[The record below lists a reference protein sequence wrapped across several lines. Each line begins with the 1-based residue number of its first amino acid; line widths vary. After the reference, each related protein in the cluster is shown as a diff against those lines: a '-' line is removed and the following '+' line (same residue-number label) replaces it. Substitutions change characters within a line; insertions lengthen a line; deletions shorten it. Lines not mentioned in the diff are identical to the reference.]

1 MLDSLNGS
9 STLTLAGAHF
19 YGQIVNTIYNMSNQV
34 RGMIRRDAEE
44 KVRSLALGFPAVAV
58 IGPRQSGK
66 TTLVRSIFPKLPYI
80 LLEDPDTRAFAEE
93 DPRSF
98 LARYEKTGAIFDEVQ
113 RVPELF
119 SYLQGVLDRNQR
131 PGQFILTGSQNFLM
145 MERISQSLAG
155 RVGIVKLLP
164 LSMREL
170 ARAGIEPERYEDL
183 LYAGLFPRPYSSGI
197 RPTDFYASY
206 IQTYLER
213 DLRLLKQVQ
222 NLSTFQTFM
231 KMCAYRSGQVVNYSS
246 LANDCGI
253 THNTAKE
260 WLSLLET
267 SLVIV
272 LVRPHH
278 KNFNKRLVKMPKL
291 YFTDPGLAAHLAG
304 IQSADDLGYHP
315 LKGGLFESLIIT
327 EFLKFRFNRGREP
340 NLYFWQ
346 DKLGHE
352 IDCIIEYV
360 GWDPVPVEIRSG
372 RTASSD
378 FFKEIAYWNGL
389 SGNTPDRS
397 FVVYGGDRSQ
407 YRAAGRLI
415 GYRDL
420 EPIVPYLK

>member
-1 MLDSLNGS
+1 M
-9 STLTLAGAHF
+9 STNIQG
-19 YGQIVNTIYNMSNQV
+19 I
-34 RGMIRRDAEE
+34 IRRDAEE
-44 KVRSLALGFPAVAV
+44 KIRSLALGFPAVSV

-66 TTLVRSIFPKLPYI
+66 TTLVRSVFPQLPYV

-98 LARYEKTGAIFDEVQ
+98 LAQYEKTGAIFDEVQ

-131 PGQFILTGSQNFLM
+131 PGQFILTGSLNFLM

-170 ARAGIEPERYEDL
+170 ARAGIKIERYEDL
-183 LYAGLFPRPYSSGI
+183 LYAGLFPRPYSSDI
-197 RPTDFYASY
+197 RPRDFYSSY

-222 NLSTFQTFM
+222 NLSAFQTFM

-253 THNTAKE
+253 TYNTAKE

-267 SLVIV
+267 SLLIA
-272 LVRPHH
+272 LIRPHH
-278 KNFNKRLVKMPKL
+278 KNFNKRLIKMPKL

-304 IQSADDLGYHP
+304 VQSADDLGYHP
-315 LKGGLFESLIIT
+315 LKGGLFESLAIT
-327 EFLKFRFNRGREP
+327 EFLKFRFNRGKES
-340 NLYFWQ
+340 NLYFWR

-352 IDCIIEYV
+352 IDCIIEYG
-360 GWDPVPVEIRSG
+360 GWDPIPVEIKSG

-378 FFKEIAYWNGL
+378 FFKEITYWNGL
-389 SGNTPDRS
+389 SGNTPERS
-397 FVVYGGDRSQ
+397 FVVYGGDQSQ
-407 YRAAGRLI
+407 RRAAGQLV

-420 EPIVPYLK
+420 APILPYLE

>member
-1 MLDSLNGS
+1 MM
-9 STLTLAGAHF
+9 
-19 YGQIVNTIYNMSNQV
+19 Q
-34 RGMIRRDAEE
+34 GMIRRDAEAQI
-44 KVRSLALGFPAVAV
+44 RSLALGFPAVAV

-66 TTLVRSIFPKLPYI
+66 TTLVRSVFPQLPYV

-98 LARYEKTGAIFDEVQ
+98 LAQYEKTGAVLDEVQ

-119 SYLQGVLDRNQR
+119 SYLQGVLDTNRR

-164 LSMREL
+164 LSMGEL
-170 ARAGIEPERYEDL
+170 VRAGIGIERYEDL
-183 LYAGLFPRPYSSGI
+183 LYAGLFPRPYSSSI
-197 RPTDFYASY
+197 HPRDFYSSY
-206 IQTYLER
+206 IQTYIER

-222 NLSTFQTFM
+222 NLSAFQTFL

-246 LANDCGI
+246 LAHDCGI
-253 THNTAKE
+253 TYNTAKE

-267 SLVIV
+267 SMLVV
-272 LVRPHH
+272 QVRPHH
-278 KNFNKRLVKMPKL
+278 KNFNKRLIKVPKL

-304 IQSADDLGYHP
+304 IQGADDLVYHP

-327 EFLKFRFNRGREP
+327 EFLKSRFNRGKES
-340 NLYFWQ
+340 NLYFWR

-352 IDCIIEYV
+352 IDCIIEYQ
-360 GWDPVPVEIRSG
+360 GWDPVPVEIKSG
-372 RTASSD
+372 RTASAD
-378 FFKEIAYWNGL
+378 FFDEITYWNGL
-389 SGNTPDRS
+389 SGNAPDRS

-407 YRAAGRLI
+407 RRAMGQLI

-420 EPIVPYLK
+420 EPILQYLA

>member
-1 MLDSLNGS
+1 MS
-9 STLTLAGAHF
+9 SAVEGIAP
-19 YGQIVNTIYNMSNQV
+19 I
-34 RGMIRRDAEE
+34 IRRDAEE
-44 KVRSLALGFPAVAV
+44 KIRSLALGFPAVSV

-66 TTLVRSIFPKLPYI
+66 TTLVRSVFPQLPYV

-98 LARYEKTGAIFDEVQ
+98 LAQYEKTGAVFDEVQ

-119 SYLQGVLDRNQR
+119 SYLQGVLDRQTK
-131 PGQFILTGSQNFLM
+131 PGRFILTGSQNFLM
-145 MERISQSLAG
+145 MEGISQSFAG

-170 ARAGIEPERYEDL
+170 GHAAIETERYEDL
-183 LYAGLFPRPYSSGI
+183 LYAGLFPRLYRSAIHPA
-197 RPTDFYASY
+197 DFYSSY

-222 NLSTFQTFM
+222 NLSTFQTFL

-267 SLVIV
+267 SLLIV
-272 LVRPHH
+272 LIRPHH

-304 IQSADDLGYHP
+304 IRSADDLVYHP
-315 LKGGLFESLIIT
+315 LRAGSL
-327 EFLKFRFNRGREP
+327 N
-340 NLYFWQ
+340 
-346 DKLGHE
+346 
-352 IDCIIEYV
+352 
-360 GWDPVPVEIRSG
+360 
-372 RTASSD
+372 
-378 FFKEIAYWNGL
+378 
-389 SGNTPDRS
+389 RS
-397 FVVYGGDRSQ
+397 FSQ
-407 YRAAGRLI
+407 SF
-415 GYRDL
+415 
-420 EPIVPYLK
+420 

>member
-1 MLDSLNGS
+1 MHVQGVKP
-9 STLTLAGAHF
+9 
-19 YGQIVNTIYNMSNQV
+19 I
-34 RGMIRRDAEE
+34 IRRDAEE
-44 KVRSLALGFPAVAV
+44 KIRSLALGFPAVSV

-66 TTLVRSIFPKLPYI
+66 TTLVRSVFPELPYV

-98 LARYEKTGAIFDEVQ
+98 LAQYEKTGAVFDEVQ

-119 SYLQGVLDRNQR
+119 SYLQGVLDAHTG
-131 PGQFILTGSQNFLM
+131 PGRFILTGSQNFLM
-145 MERISQSLAG
+145 MEQISQSLAG

-170 ARAGIEPERYEDL
+170 ASAGIETGRYEDL
-183 LYAGLFPRPYSSGI
+183 IYAGLFPRPYSSNI
-197 RPTDFYASY
+197 HPADFYSSY

-222 NLSTFQTFM
+222 SLSAFQTFM

-253 THNTAKE
+253 SHNTAKE

-267 SLVIV
+267 SLLIV
-272 LVRPHH
+272 LIRPHH

-291 YFTDPGLAAHLAG
+291 YFTDPGLACHLAG
-304 IQSADDLGYHP
+304 IQSADDLSYHP
-315 LKGGLFESLIIT
+315 LKGGLFESLIIS
-327 EFLKFRFNRGREP
+327 EFLKFRFNRGKAS
-340 NLYFWQ
+340 NLYFWR

-352 IDCIIEYV
+352 IDCIIEYD
-360 GWDPVPVEIRSG
+360 GWDPIPVEIKSG

-378 FFKEIAYWNGL
+378 FFKEITYWNRL

-397 FVVYGGDRSQ
+397 FVVYGGDQSQ
-407 YRAAGRLI
+407 RRTAGQLV
-415 GYRDL
+415 GYREL
-420 EPIVPYLK
+420 EPVVSYLR

>member
-1 MLDSLNGS
+1 
-9 STLTLAGAHF
+9 
-19 YGQIVNTIYNMSNQV
+19 
-34 RGMIRRDAEE
+34 
-44 KVRSLALGFPAVAV
+44 
-58 IGPRQSGK
+58 
-66 TTLVRSIFPKLPYI
+66 LPYV

-98 LARYEKTGAIFDEVQ
+98 LAQYEKTGAVFDEVQ

-119 SYLQGVLDRNQR
+119 SYLQGVLDAHTG
-131 PGQFILTGSQNFLM
+131 PGRFILTGSQNFLM
-145 MERISQSLAG
+145 MEQISQSLAG

-170 ARAGIEPERYEDL
+170 ASAGIETGRYEDL
-183 LYAGLFPRPYSSGI
+183 IYAGLFPRPYSSNI
-197 RPTDFYASY
+197 HPADFYSSY

-222 NLSTFQTFM
+222 SLSAFQTFM

-253 THNTAKE
+253 SHNTAKE

-267 SLVIV
+267 SLLIV
-272 LVRPHH
+272 LIRPHH

-291 YFTDPGLAAHLAG
+291 YFTDPGLACHLAG
-304 IQSADDLGYHP
+304 IQSADDLSYHP
-315 LKGGLFESLIIT
+315 LKGGLFESLIIS
-327 EFLKFRFNRGREP
+327 EFLKFRFNRGKAS
-340 NLYFWQ
+340 NLYFWR

-352 IDCIIEYV
+352 IDCIIEYD
-360 GWDPVPVEIRSG
+360 GWDPIPVEIKSG

-378 FFKEIAYWNGL
+378 FFKEITYWNRL

-397 FVVYGGDRSQ
+397 FVVYGGDQSQ
-407 YRAAGRLI
+407 RRTAGQLV
-415 GYRDL
+415 GYREL
-420 EPIVPYLK
+420 EPVVSYLR

>member
-1 MLDSLNGS
+1 
-9 STLTLAGAHF
+9 
-19 YGQIVNTIYNMSNQV
+19 MSMHVQGV
-34 RGMIRRDAEE
+34 KPIIRRDAEE
-44 KVRSLALGFPAVAV
+44 KIRSLALGFPAVSV

-66 TTLVRSIFPKLPYI
+66 TTLVRSVFPELPYV

-98 LARYEKTGAIFDEVQ
+98 LAQYEKTGAVFDEVQ

-119 SYLQGVLDRNQR
+119 SYLQGVLDAHTG
-131 PGQFILTGSQNFLM
+131 PGRFILTGSQNFLM
-145 MERISQSLAG
+145 MEQISQSLAG

-170 ARAGIEPERYEDL
+170 ASAGIETGRYEDL
-183 LYAGLFPRPYSSGI
+183 IYAGLFPRPYSSNI
-197 RPTDFYASY
+197 HPADFYSSY

-222 NLSTFQTFM
+222 SLSAFQTFM

-253 THNTAKE
+253 SHNTAKE

-267 SLVIV
+267 SLLIV
-272 LVRPHH
+272 LIRPHH

-291 YFTDPGLAAHLAG
+291 YFTDPGLACHLAG
-304 IQSADDLGYHP
+304 IQSADDLSYHP
-315 LKGGLFESLIIT
+315 LKGGLFESLIIS
-327 EFLKFRFNRGREP
+327 EFLKFRFNRGKAS
-340 NLYFWQ
+340 NLYFWR

-352 IDCIIEYV
+352 IDCIIEYD
-360 GWDPVPVEIRSG
+360 GWDPIPVEIKSG

-378 FFKEIAYWNGL
+378 FFKEITYWNRL

-397 FVVYGGDRSQ
+397 FVVYGGDQSQ
-407 YRAAGRLI
+407 RRTAGQLV
-415 GYRDL
+415 GYREL
-420 EPIVPYLK
+420 EPVVSYLR

>member
-1 MLDSLNGS
+1 
-9 STLTLAGAHF
+9 
-19 YGQIVNTIYNMSNQV
+19 MSKTAEE
-34 RGMIRRDAEE
+34 MPPIIRRDAEE
-44 KVRSLALGFPAVAV
+44 KIRTLARGFPAVSV
-58 IGPRQSGK
+58 VGPRQSGK
-66 TTLVRSIFPKLPYI
+66 TTLVRSVFPQLPYV

-98 LARYEKTGAIFDEVQ
+98 LAQYETTGAVFDEVQ

-119 SYLQGVLDRNQR
+119 SYLQGVLDRHTK

-145 MERISQSLAG
+145 MEGISQSLAG

-170 ARAGIEPERYEDL
+170 AHAAIETERYEDL
-183 LYAGLFPRPYSSGI
+183 LYAGLFPRLYRSAIHPA
-197 RPTDFYASY
+197 DFYSSY

-222 NLSTFQTFM
+222 NLSTFQTFL

-267 SLVIV
+267 SLLIV
-272 LVRPHH
+272 LIRPHH

-304 IQSADDLGYHP
+304 IQSADDLIYHP
-315 LKGGLFESLIIT
+315 LKGGLFESLILT
-327 EFLKFRFNRGREP
+327 EFLKFRFNRGKES
-340 NLYFWQ
+340 NLYFWR

-352 IDCIIEYV
+352 IDCIIEYQ
-360 GWDPVPVEIRSG
+360 GWDPVPVEIKSG

-378 FFKEIAYWNGL
+378 FFKEITYWNRL
-389 SGNTPDRS
+389 SGNTPNRS
-397 FVVYGGDRSQ
+397 FVVYGGEQSPQ
-407 YRAAGRLI
+407 RAAGRLV
-415 GYRDL
+415 GYREL
-420 EPIVPYLK
+420 EPILPYLV

>member
-1 MLDSLNGS
+1 
-9 STLTLAGAHF
+9 
-19 YGQIVNTIYNMSNQV
+19 MSNQIQ
-34 RGMIRRDAEE
+34 GMIPREAEE
-44 KVRSLALGFPAVAV
+44 KVRLLARGFPAVAV

-66 TTLVRSIFPKLPYI
+66 TTLVRSVFPQLPYI

-98 LARYEKTGAIFDEVQ
+98 LAQYEKTGAVLDEVQ

-119 SYLQGVLDRNQR
+119 SYLQGVLDRNQK

-170 ARAGIEPERYEDL
+170 AHAGIEGERYEDL
-183 LYAGLFPRPYSSGI
+183 LYAGLFPRPYSSSI
-197 RPTDFYASY
+197 PPADFYASY

-222 NLSTFQTFM
+222 NLSAFQTFM

-267 SLVIV
+267 SL
-272 LVRPHH
+272 LVALIRPHH

-304 IQSADDLGYHP
+304 VQSADDLGYHP

-327 EFLKFRFNRGREP
+327 EFLKFRLNRGKEP
-340 NLYFWQ
+340 NLYFWR
-346 DKLGHE
+346 DKHGHE
-352 IDCIIEYV
+352 IDCIIEYQ
-360 GWDPVPVEIRSG
+360 GWDPVPVEIKSG

-378 FFKEIAYWNGL
+378 FFKELTYWNSL
-389 SGNTPDRS
+389 SGNAPDRS

-407 YRAAGRLI
+407 RRAAGQLV

-420 EPIVPYLK
+420 EQVLPYLE

>member
-1 MLDSLNGS
+1 MP
-9 STLTLAGAHF
+9 TPAGR
-19 YGQIVNTIYNMSNQV
+19 VTPL
-34 RGMIRRDAEE
+34 IRRDAEE
-44 KVRSLALGFPAVAV
+44 KIRTLAQGFPAVSV

-66 TTLVRSIFPKLPYI
+66 TTLVRSVFPDLPYV

-98 LARYEKTGAIFDEVQ
+98 LAQYETTGAIFDEVQ
-113 RVPELF
+113 RVPEIF
-119 SYLQGVLDRNQR
+119 SYLQGVLDRHTK

-155 RVGIVKLLP
+155 RVGILKLLP

-170 ARAGIEPERYEDL
+170 ARAGIETGRYEDL
-183 LYAGLFPRPYSSGI
+183 LYAGFFPRPYSTAI
-197 RPTDFYASY
+197 HPADFYSSY
-206 IQTYLER
+206 VQTYIER

-267 SLVIV
+267 SMLIV

-291 YFTDPGLAAHLAG
+291 YFTDPGLATYLAG
-304 IQSADDLGYHP
+304 IQSADDLCYHS

-327 EFLKFRFNRGREP
+327 EFLKFRYNHGKES
-340 NLYFWQ
+340 NLYFWR

-352 IDCIIEYV
+352 IDCIIEH
-360 GWDPVPVEIRSG
+360 GGGDLVPVEIKSG

-378 FFKEIAYWNGL
+378 FFKEITYWNGL

-397 FVVYGGDRSQ
+397 FVVYGGDQSQ
-407 YRAAGRLI
+407 SRTAGQLV

-420 EPIVPYLK
+420 NQITSYLE

>member
-1 MLDSLNGS
+1 
-9 STLTLAGAHF
+9 
-19 YGQIVNTIYNMSNQV
+19 MSMPSQ
-34 RGMIRRDAEE
+34 GMTPILRRDAEE
-44 KVRSLALGFPAVAV
+44 TIRSLALGFPAVSV

-66 TTLVRSIFPKLPYI
+66 TTLVRSVFPQLPYVV
-80 LLEDPDTRAFAEE
+80 LEDPDTRAFAEE

-98 LARYEKTGAIFDEVQ
+98 LAQYEQTGAIFDEVQ

-119 SYLQGVLDRNQR
+119 SYLQGVLDRHAR

-170 ARAGIEPERYEDL
+170 ARAGIEAKRYEDL
-183 LYAGLFPRPYSSGI
+183 LYAGLFPRPYSSTI
-197 RPTDFYASY
+197 HPADFYSSY

-222 NLSTFQTFM
+222 SLSAFQALM
-231 KMCAYRSGQVVNYSS
+231 KMCAHRSGQVVNYSS

-272 LVRPHH
+272 LIRPHH

-304 IQSADDLGYHP
+304 VQSADDLRFHP

-327 EFLKFRFNRGREP
+327 EFLKFRFNQGRES
-340 NLYFWQ
+340 NLYFWR

-352 IDCIIEYV
+352 IDCIIEYK
-360 GWDPVPVEIRSG
+360 GSDCPVPVEIKSG

-378 FFKEIAYWNGL
+378 FFKEITYWNGL
-389 SGNTPDRS
+389 SGNPPDRS
-397 FVVYGGDRSQ
+397 FVVYGGDQSQ
-407 YRAAGRLI
+407 RRTAGQLV
-415 GYRDL
+415 GYREL
-420 EPIVPYLK
+420 EPIVPYLE